1 MYDLIIIGAGPAG
14 LTAAL
19 YAARKKIN
27 TLLLTKDLGGQVM
40 WTKDIENYMGY
51 QFITGQELI
60 NKFEN
65 QLKPLLSDDS
75 IRYEAVTGLE
85 TGDSDLVVT
94 TTRAAYKTKSI
105 IIASGKRPRP
115 LGVPGEVEFRGR
127 GVSYCATC
135 DGPLFRNKTVAVIG
149 GGNSALQAA
158 LELSRIAEK
167 VYLADRSGYKAEA
180 MIIDKVK
187 QTPNIIPLHN
197 YETKAIV
204 GDKVVKELVMV
215 NGNSNSNEEC
225 FSVQG
230 VFVEIGLL
238 PNTEFLSGS
247 LPLNDHK
254 EVIVNCRCGTDIPG
268 VFAAGDVTDSVDKQI
283 VIAAGEGAKAAI
295 AVNEYLFQLV

>member
-1 MYDLIIIGAGPAG
+1 MYDLIIVGAGPAG

-65 QLKPLLSDDS
+65 QLKPLLSNDS

-85 TGDSDLVVT
+85 TGDGDLVVT

-215 NGNSNSNEEC
+215 NGNSNEEC

-230 VFVEIGLL
+230 IFVEIGLL

-247 LPLNDHK
+247 LPLNDNK

-268 VFAAGDVTDSVDKQI
+268 VFAAGDVTNSVDKQI